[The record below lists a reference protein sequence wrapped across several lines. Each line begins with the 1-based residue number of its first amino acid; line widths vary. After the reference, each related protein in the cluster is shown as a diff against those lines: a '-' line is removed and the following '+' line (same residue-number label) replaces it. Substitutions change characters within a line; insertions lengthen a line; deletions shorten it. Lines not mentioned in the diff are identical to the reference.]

1 MKNNLLT
8 RRGVCKNLAES
19 PYTFTNKHNGDI
31 YILSFS
37 SKLHLDNFIKNRQN
51 NYSMIYNDIYK
62 RYKFGIDCTF
72 LSDFNLYRKVESRGC
87 YIRYND
93 NVFKSYDNINLI

>member
-1 MKNNLLT
+1 MKEPLT
-8 RRGVCKNLAES
+8 RRGVCKDLAYS
-19 PYTFTNKHNGDI
+19 PYTFTNIHKEDT
-31 YILSFS
+31 YTLYFS
-37 SKLHLDNFIKNRQN
+37 SRLHLDKFVKNRQK

-72 LSDFNLYRKVESRGC
+72 LSDFNLYKKIETRGC

-93 NVFKSYDNINLI
+93 NVFKCYDNIII

>member
-1 MKNNLLT
+1 MNKECLT
-8 RRGVCKNLAES
+8 RRGVCTNLAFS
-19 PYTFTNKHNGDI
+19 PYTFTNIHKDDVYTLH
-31 YILSFS
+31 FS
-37 SKLHLDNFIKNRQN
+37 SKLHLDNFVKNRQK

-72 LSDFNLYRKVESRGC
+72 LSDFNLYKKIETRGC

-93 NVFKSYDNINLI
+93 NVFKCYDNIII

>member
-1 MKNNLLT
+1 MNKEHLT
-8 RRGVCKNLAES
+8 RRGVCTDLTYS
-19 PYTFTNKHNGDI
+19 PYTFTNIHKDDV
-31 YILSFS
+31 YTLYFS
-37 SKLHLDNFIKNRQN
+37 SKLHLDNFVKNRQK

-93 NVFKSYDNINLI
+93 NVFKCYDNIKI